1 MNIAVMLVALFAV
14 MGLVLGLEQAMR
26 RVRAA
31 RRRYQTVMT
40 KKAQQS
46 DRLRLMARESLTLGR
61 EVRNNQRTADVLI
74 TELAQY
80 DEEMQ
85 QLARPE
91 NRIFVLDEKRGPIDR
106 AWIISLQ
113 SDGPQPESRQM
124 PPWVGERRFRVWAS
138 DEAGVRGKVE
148 RRYPPDAGY
157 HILSMR
163 VAGTPVAATPPP
175 A

>member
-31 RRRYQTVMT
+31 RRRYQSVMA
-40 KKAQQS
+40 KQAQQS
-46 DRLRLMARESLTLGR
+46 ERLRAMGRESLMLGR

-74 TELAQY
+74 AELAQC

-91 NRIFVLDEKRGPIDR
+91 NRIFVLDEKRGTLER
-106 AWIISLQ
+106 AWIVGLESA
-113 SDGPQPESRQM
+113 GPQPDSRQM
-124 PPWVGERRFRVWAS
+124 PPWVGERRFRVWAA

-157 HILSMR
+157 CILSMR
-163 VAGTPVAATPPP
+163 MAGVPP
-175 A
+175 AASPPAA

>member
-31 RRRYQTVMT
+31 RRHYQNVMT

-46 DRLRLMARESLTLGR
+46 DRLRLMARESLNLGR

-74 TELAQY
+74 AELVQF

-91 NRIFVLDEKRGPIDR
+91 NRVFVLDEKRGPIDR
-106 AWIISLQ
+106 VWIICLESA
-113 SDGPQPESRQM
+113 GPQPDSRQM

-138 DEAGVRGKVE
+138 DEAGARAKVE

-157 HILSMR
+157 NVLSMH
-163 VAGTPVAATPPP
+163 VAGTPPAATPS
-175 A
+175 AA